1 MISLTNVS
9 TSAISGRSNYC
20 PLIGGFV
27 LVVDQ
32 LKTHSNFWAK
42 RDHKCLDEHFQP
54 PKLKKG
60 WFLLNVGNKPD
71 GISSHKGGTL

>member
-9 TSAISGRSNYC
+9 TSAISGKSNYW
-20 PLIGGFV
+20 PNIGGFV

-42 RDHKCLDEHFQP
+42 LDHKCLDEHFQLT
-54 PKLKKG
+54 KLKKG
-60 WFLLNVGNKPD
+60 WLFLNVGNKPD
-71 GISSHKGGTL
+71 GISSLKGSTT